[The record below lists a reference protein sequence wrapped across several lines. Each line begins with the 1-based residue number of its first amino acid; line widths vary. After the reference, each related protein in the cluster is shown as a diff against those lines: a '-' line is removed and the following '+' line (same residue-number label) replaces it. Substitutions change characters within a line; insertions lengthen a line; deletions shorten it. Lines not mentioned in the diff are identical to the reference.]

1 MSRLCITGFGIVSSI
16 GVGKEET
23 LQSLLAERTG
33 LGSVKYLK
41 TIHDE
46 FPVGEVP
53 LSNEEMASSLDIPSE
68 QPMTRTALM
77 GMMALREALDDSGIQ
92 AFKHSSI
99 QAFKRVSF
107 VSATTVGGMDKSEQY
122 YLDFLENDNHNAY
135 IATHDCGACS
145 EMIADHFGVP
155 KSITTLSTACSSA
168 ANAVIYGA
176 RQIEQGHCDIAVV
189 GGSECITK
197 FHLNGFNSLMILDRE
212 LCRPFDAARAGI
224 NLGEGAAYLV
234 LEDEEHAL
242 RRGAKVYAYLS
253 GYGNACDAY
262 HQTASSPDGD
272 GAFLAMH
279 SALQMAGIE
288 PSEISYVNAHGTGTR
303 DNDSSES
310 NAMRRLFG
318 AAMPPVSSTK
328 AFTGHTT
335 SASGSI
341 ELAICLLAMRNR
353 FIPANLRWQSSDG
366 CIEPVK
372 STISD
377 VELRHVLCNSFG
389 FGGNDTS
396 LLISKPSHLHT
407 FTPSHLHTFTP
418 SHLHTFIYAASQI
431 SLQKPL
437 SEEWMENPLPVQ
449 EGYNRA
455 IEPDYKQYIQPL
467 EARRMGKLM
476 KRAVAVCGD
485 LARRCGIPG
494 SDHVP
499 VGIPAA
505 HQPTVFLPDAIISG
519 TGLGCVEYTE
529 LFLDPMCREG
539 ESLLKPTYFMQ
550 STHNTV
556 SSSLA
561 IRLKCHGYNATYSH
575 KSISFDSALDDAIMQ
590 ISSGAASTAMVCG
603 FDEVTPSYY
612 GLLKKI
618 GFLGQPGEPSGECA
632 VAFLLGGAALHGSPL
647 RPAKGNILCRIAGH
661 KMLYCPTD
669 EELAEAV
676 EKLHD
681 RTKAVGSQAVVL
693 GYNGSEDVDSH
704 YDALLAG
711 PLKGFV
717 PLHYKHLFGECYSA
731 PAMGLYAAACCL
743 HRGVV
748 PAFMR
753 HEGGDDLPVDNI
765 LIVNYDDRKNCA
777 ITLLCSN

>member
-16 GVGKEET
+16 GIGKEET
-23 LQSLLAERTG
+23 LRSLLDERTG
-33 LGSVKYLK
+33 LGRVKYLK
-41 TIHDE
+41 TMHDE
-46 FPVGEVP
+46 FPVGEVH
-53 LSNEEMASSLDIPSE
+53 LSNEEMASSLGIPSG

-77 GMMALREALDDSGIQ
+77 GMMALREALDDSG
-92 AFKHSSI
+92 I

-122 YLDFLENDNHNAY
+122 YLDFLDNDSRNAY

-145 EMIADHFGVP
+145 EMIADYFGAP
-155 KSITTLSTACSSA
+155 SSITTLSTACSSA

-176 RQIEQGHCDIAVV
+176 RQIEQGICDIAVV

-224 NLGEGAAYLV
+224 NLGEGAAYIV
-234 LEDEEHAL
+234 LENEEHAL
-242 RRGAKVYAYLS
+242 MRGAKVYAYLS

-262 HQTASSPDGD
+262 HQTASSPNGD
-272 GAFLAMH
+272 GAFLAMQK
-279 SALQMAGIE
+279 ALQMAGVE
-288 PSEISYVNAHGTGTR
+288 SSEIGYVNAHGTGTR

-318 AAMPPVSSTK
+318 DDIPPVSSTK

-341 ELAICLLAMRNR
+341 ELAICLLAMQNR
-353 FIPANLRWQSSDG
+353 FIPANLRWQSGDG
-366 CIEPVK
+366 CIVPVK
-372 STISD
+372 TT
-377 VELRHVLCNSFG
+377 LRDADLHHVLCNSFG

-396 LLISKPSHLHT
+396 LLISKPSGTIQTLSAEPTAYHNHSNT
-407 FTPSHLHTFTP
+407 EA
-418 SHLHTFIYAASQI
+418 FIYAASQI

-437 SEEWMENPLPVQ
+437 SEEWMDEPLPIN

-455 IEPDYKQYIQPL
+455 LEPDYKQYIQPL

-476 KRAVAVCGD
+476 KRAVAVC
-485 LARRCGIPG
+485 
-494 SDHVP
+494 SDIISKTQALLS
-499 VGIPAA
+499 GLMANCQ
-505 HQPTVFLPDAIISG
+505 QPTAFMPDAIISG

-529 LFLDPMCREG
+529 LFLDPLCRQG

-575 KSISFDSALDDAIMQ
+575 KSISFDSALEDAIMQ
-590 ISSGAASTAMVCG
+590 ISSGSLSTAMVCG

-632 VAFLLGGAALHGSPL
+632 AAFLLGGAALHGSPL

-669 EELAEAV
+669 EELSEEV
-676 EKLHD
+676 GKLHD
-681 RTKAVGSQAVVL
+681 RTKAVGSQAVML
-693 GYNGSEDVDSH
+693 GYNGSEVVDGR

-711 PLKGFV
+711 PLRGCV

-753 HEGGDDLPVDNI
+753 HEGGDNLPVDNI